1 MEKSKKVQKSSVAS
15 SSTTVTPSPKHPGP
29 SAASTKPRASS
40 KVAPPD
46 AAESDDEG
54 ELTQGAKLGRLRRL
68 CERKPSGK
76 LNVPLEVHQ
85 KWLEKGRARDELL
98 EQFEESEWNPDR
110 DW

>member
-1 MEKSKKVQKSSVAS
+1 M
-15 SSTTVTPSPKHPGP
+15 
-29 SAASTKPRASS
+29 RAN
-40 KVAPPD
+40 
-46 AAESDDEG
+46 
-54 ELTQGAKLGRLRRL
+54 
-68 CERKPSGK
+68 GK